1 MYLVLE
7 IQKDANGN
15 LATLITQHAT
25 SREAQSKYHTVLG
38 FAAQS
43 TLPRHGAA
51 IIAED
56 GHTLEYKSFKS
67 EAEAAED

>member
-15 LATLITQHAT
+15 LSTLITQHET
-25 SREAQSKYHTVLG
+25 LRDAQSKYHTILG
-38 FAAQS
+38 FAAKT

-51 IIAED
+51 IIHED
-56 GHTLEYKSFKS
+56 GRTMEYKSFKS
-67 EAEAAED
+67 DAGEE